1 MEYILFNIKNAL
13 LATNIFLIL
22 SILLS
27 KLQFPT
33 WKKSIKLGLITII
46 IYFII
51 YFGLYCL
58 INDISI

>member
-1 MEYILFNIKNAL
+1 MIDLMFNIKNAL

-22 SILLS
+22 SIFFS

-51 YFGLYCL
+51 YFGLYYF
-58 INDISI
+58 IN

>member
-1 MEYILFNIKNAL
+1 MESILFNIKNAL

-22 SILLS
+22 SILFS

-33 WKKSIKLGLITII
+33 WKKSIKLGLAIII

-51 YFGLYCL
+51 YFGLYYL
-58 INDISI
+58 IK

>member
-1 MEYILFNIKNAL
+1 MYDILFNIKNAL
-13 LATNIFLIL
+13 LATNIFLIINIL
-22 SILLS
+22 SS

-33 WKKSIKLGLITII
+33 WKKSIKLGLIIII

-58 INDISI
+58 TK